1 MTAATRAFYLA
12 GPAMLLCSCAVAFA
26 QEPSAGAM
34 ASVPVPT
41 GNPQDYI
48 MTLGPFGALVWGAY
62 VIGKGISVSV
72 NIKLDRED
80 RALLERGVVAIEQL
94 TKP

>member
-1 MTAATRAFYLA
+1 
-12 GPAMLLCSCAVAFA
+12 MLLCSCAVAFA
-26 QEPSAGAM
+26 QEPATGAAA
-34 ASVPVPT
+34 ASMPMPT

-62 VIGKGISVSV
+62 VIGKGVSVSV